1 MPCLWILI
9 YSESCSL
16 KMDILFKMHGVAWQN
31 VGMWAK
37 LLFTVQP
44 VGFSTKK
51 GNFWVLQNFAGVSW
65 RLTCGINAKYVLS
78 LRELYL

>member
-44 VGFSTKK
+44 VGFSTEK
-51 GNFWVLQNFAGVSW
+51 GNFWVFHACKILLVSAGGLHV
-65 RLTCGINAKYVLS
+65 
-78 LRELYL
+78 E